1 MSLWQM
7 IAAEKMLKFLH
18 NSLPKCEI
26 GFDGSLCDQNT
37 LDDCI
42 PVKWLAK
49 IIVLSMVAPMI

>member
-1 MSLWQM
+1 M